1 MIARNI
7 TCISP
12 NGIGAKEPHF
22 SELKKEKLVSILDDL
37 TIGDLIAAHNHYCEE
52 NGYYDDEIHQ
62 MDLLP
67 EYLCDID
74 AMRLL
79 WMVEGNDFR
88 TNHQWFKM
96 DYDNLYSYED
106 WKAKEEIDI
115 SSLANW
121 ILREEDDCDVREIS
135 DFLTFGL
142 GA

>member
-1 MIARNI
+1 MRRY
-7 TCISP
+7 ISP

-22 SELKKEKLVSILDDL
+22 SDMKKAKLVSILDDL
-37 TIGDLIAAHNHYCEE
+37 TIGDLIAAHNNYCEK
-52 NGYYDDEIHQ
+52 NSYYDDEIHQ
-62 MDLLP
+62 
-67 EYLCDID
+67 
-74 AMRLL
+74 
-79 WMVEGNDFR
+79 
-88 TNHQWFKM
+88 TNHQWFKR

-115 SSLANW
+115 SNLANW

>member
-22 SELKKEKLVSILDDL
+22 SEMKKEKLVSILDDL
-37 TIGDLIAAHNHYCEE
+37 TIGDLIAAWNHYCEE
-52 NGYYDDEIHQ
+52 NAYWDDQIHD
-62 MDLLP
+62 MDLLA

-74 AMRLL
+74 VMRLL

-88 TNHQWFKM
+88 TNHHWFKM

-106 WKAKEEIDI
+106 CKAKEEIDI
-115 SSLANW
+115 SDLANW
-121 ILREEDDCDVREIS
+121 ILREEDDCDVKEIS
-135 DFLTFGL
+135 DFFTFGL